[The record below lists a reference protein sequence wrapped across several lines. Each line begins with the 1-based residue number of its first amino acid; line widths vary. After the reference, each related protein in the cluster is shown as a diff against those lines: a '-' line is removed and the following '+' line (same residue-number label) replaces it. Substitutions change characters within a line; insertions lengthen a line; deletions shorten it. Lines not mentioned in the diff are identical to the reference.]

1 MTRPYSSDLR
11 ERVVASVSF
20 GRSCRVTA
28 ALFGVSVAS
37 VVRWSQRYRA
47 TGSSR
52 AKPMGGRRR
61 RRLLPA
67 QDKLLFSDCDG
78 VDDVHGR
85 WPRQDRVSADATG
98 RVGACPVSL
107 RCPHCEAAAWPHEAA
122 GCHSTFPDYRPGGG
136 DGEADASWQG
146 VKHAPDCHHGLSCI
160 GDRHGDR
167 CNLPRTKGP
176 VC

>member
-61 RRLLPA
+61 LLLP
-67 QDKLLFSDCDG
+67 QREWLLARIAAAPDLTVRAVRTELAERG
-78 VDDVHGR
+78 LK
-85 WPRQDRVSADATG
+85 VSYGAVWSFLAAEGLTVKKNAARRRTGTG
-98 RVGACPVSL
+98 RRRAQAPAMAAVSGA
-107 RCPHCEAAAWPHEAA
+107 
-122 GCHSTFPDYRPGGG
+122 G
-136 DGEADASWQG
+136 
-146 VKHAPDCHHGLSCI
+146 
-160 GDRHGDR
+160 
-167 CNLPRTKGP
+167 
-176 VC
+176 

>member
-61 RRLLPA
+61 LLLLP
-67 QDKLLFSDCDG
+67 QREWLLARIAAAPDLTVRAVRTELAERG
-78 VDDVHGR
+78 LK
-85 WPRQDRVSADATG
+85 VSYGAVWSFLAAEGLTVKKNAARRRTGTG
-98 RVGACPVSL
+98 RRRAQAPAMAAVSGA
-107 RCPHCEAAAWPHEAA
+107 
-122 GCHSTFPDYRPGGG
+122 G
-136 DGEADASWQG
+136 
-146 VKHAPDCHHGLSCI
+146 
-160 GDRHGDR
+160 
-167 CNLPRTKGP
+167 
-176 VC
+176 